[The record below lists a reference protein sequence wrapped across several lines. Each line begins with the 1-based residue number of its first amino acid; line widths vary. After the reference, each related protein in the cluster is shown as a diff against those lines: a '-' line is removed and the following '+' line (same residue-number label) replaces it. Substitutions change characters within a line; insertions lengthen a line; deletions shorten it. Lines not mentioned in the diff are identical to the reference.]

1 MRIAIIGAGAAGLVT
16 AAKLAERGQTAD
28 LFEASDRLGAGAAS
42 WLAGG
47 MLAPFCEAEDA
58 GPGIVAPGHAGIEWW
73 AATVPDVRRGGT
85 LVVAPA
91 RDRGD
96 LARFARRTA
105 GHERIGAERIAALEP
120 DLAGRFGEA
129 LFFAEE
135 AHLDPRLALENL
147 AERVTSAGS
156 RIHFG
161 STVAP
166 QALDHDVVV
175 DCRGS
180 AAAGEIPA
188 LRPVRGEML
197 ILRTQDVSLSRPV
210 RLLHPRWPVYV
221 VPRGDGLFMVGAT
234 VVETDD
240 RRSVTARG
248 MVDLLNAAYALH
260 PAFAE
265 AEIVETGSGLR
276 PAFPDNLPRV
286 SRDGRVVSVNGLY
299 RHGFLL
305 SPAMAD
311 EAVSHILGE
320 RLKAAS

>member
-16 AAKLAERGQTAD
+16 AARLTEQGQRAEI
-28 LFEASDRLGAGAAS
+28 FEASDRLGAGAAS

-47 MLAPFCEAEDA
+47 MLAPYCEAEDA
-58 GPGIVAPGHAGIEWW
+58 GAGIVAPGLAGIDWW
-73 AATVPDVRRGGT
+73 SASVPAVARGGT
-85 LVVAPA
+85 LVVAPW
-91 RDRGD
+91 RDRAD
-96 LARFARRTA
+96 LARFARRTS
-105 GHERIGAERIAALEP
+105 GHTRIGSERIAALEP
-120 DLAGRFGEA
+120 DLAGRFGDA
-129 LFFAEE
+129 LFFADE
-135 AHLDPRLALENL
+135 AHLDPRLALESL
-147 AERVTSAGS
+147 AARIIDTGG

-161 STVAP
+161 ASVDA
-166 QALDHDVVV
+166 ASLDHDIVV
-175 DCRGS
+175 DCRGFS
-180 AAAGEIPA
+180 AATDMPK

-197 ILRTQDVSLSRPV
+197 ILKSHDLTLSRPV

-240 RRSVTARG
+240 RRAITARG
-248 MVDLLNAAYALH
+248 TVDLLNAAYALH

-276 PAFPDNLPRV
+276 PAFADNLPRV
-286 SRDGRVVSVNGLY
+286 SRQGRVVSVNGLY

-305 SPAMAD
+305 SPAMAA
-311 EAVSHILGE
+311 EAVSHILGD